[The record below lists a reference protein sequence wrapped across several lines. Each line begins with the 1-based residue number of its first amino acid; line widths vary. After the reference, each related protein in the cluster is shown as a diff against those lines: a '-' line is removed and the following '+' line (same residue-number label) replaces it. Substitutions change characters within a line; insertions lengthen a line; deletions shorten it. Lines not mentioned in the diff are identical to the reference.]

1 MAMEMMAM
9 RLYGPNDMRYERI
22 SVPELGPNDVRVKV
36 TYCGICGTDEEFYF
50 GTSSFYKAGLIRL
63 PMTLG
68 HECSGI
74 VDAVGESVRQVK
86 VGDRI
91 VLDSVVACGQCVPC
105 KFGKRQ
111 QCKELRCVGTI
122 NCVDGGYAEY
132 VVMPER
138 GVFLL
143 PDTVSLESGA
153 LIEPLSISLYAVE
166 RANIAIGDTI
176 LVAGTGAIGLGAIP
190 FIRERGAKT
199 IIVMGR
205 KDYKLDAAKK
215 LGADITVN
223 ITRESLKEVILNST
237 DGNGV
242 DCILEATGSPEVL
255 NNMIELAAYDARIS
269 VPSFYG
275 RAIDHFPIDQSV
287 LKNISMHFV
296 FSNADTYPRV
306 IKMLASGKL
315 DVSCL
320 ITHRYPLSEA
330 IQALNDMRNRKE
342 GGIKYLL
349 SAGGSDVNEFPT
361 ERKNG
366 RY

>member
-1 MAMEMMAM
+1 MEMMAM
-9 RLYGPNDMRYERI
+9 RLYGPNDMRYEKI
-22 SVPELGPNDVRVKV
+22 PVPELGPNDVCIRVA
-36 TYCGICGTDEEFYF
+36 YCGICGTDEEFYF
-50 GTSSFYKAGLIRL
+50 GTSSFYEAGLIRL

-74 VDAVGESVRQVK
+74 VDAVGESASQVK
-86 VGDRI
+86 AGDKV
-91 VLDSVVACGQCVPC
+91 VLDSVVACGNCTVC

-111 QCKELRCVGTI
+111 KCKELRCVGTI

-166 RANIAIGDTI
+166 KANIAIGDTVLI
-176 LVAGTGAIGLGAIP
+176 TGTGAIGLGAIP
-190 FIRERGAKT
+190 FIREKGAKT

-205 KDYKLDAAKK
+205 KDYKLEAAKK

-223 ITRESLKEVILNST
+223 ITRESLAEVILKLT
-237 DGNGV
+237 DGEGV
-242 DCILEATGSPEVL
+242 DCILEATGSQEVL
-255 NNMIELAAYDARIS
+255 NSVIELASYDARIS
-269 VPSFYG
+269 IPSFYG
-275 RAIDHFPIDQSV
+275 NKVDQFPIDQLI
-287 LKNISMHFV
+287 LKNISMQFV

-306 IKMLASGKL
+306 IRMLASGKL
-315 DVSCL
+315 DASCL
-320 ITHRYPLSEA
+320 ITHHYPLSEA
-330 IQALNDMRNRKE
+330 IQALNDIRSKKE

-349 SAGGSDVNEFPT
+349 SAGGSE
-361 ERKNG
+361 
-366 RY
+366 